1 MDHQFSIDGNL
12 TDEELAALTAVLN
25 HAMAEAAAAQA
36 AAAEPVSG
44 ADRVAE
50 RSRQLGL
57 RERPS
62 RSAWRASAR
71 GRYVA

>member
-1 MDHQFSIDGNL
+1 MEHNEFSIEGSL
-12 TDEELAALTAVLN
+12 SDEELAALTAVLN
-25 HAMAEAAAAQA
+25 QAMAEAAAA
-36 AAAEPVSG
+36 AAEEPSVEI
-44 ADRVAE
+44 DRAAE
-50 RSRQLGL
+50 RSRALGL

>member
-1 MDHQFSIDGNL
+1 MDHQFSVEGNL

-36 AAAEPVSG
+36 ALDGPAV
-44 ADRVAE
+44 DRVAE